1 MATIHNTVLVPSK
14 LELLTDWLPSRPWY
28 ARAGGPPRLSAAG
41 GFRLDDPAG
50 EVGIEFIVVVDHA
63 GQDHAGQDRAGQNRA
78 GQDHV
83 GVGHDAGE
91 PAVTYHVP
99 LTYRA
104 SPCPGAEAGFVG
116 TMEHGVLGTRH
127 VYDGAYDP
135 VLLAQLV
142 ALLQGRAEPQAQRLS
157 DTPDPTVRVCRVA
170 VPELVATRFTVTD
183 GPASTRVT
191 AAAAGAP
198 VSLALS
204 LVRVLTAT
212 PDGPGPEAAG
222 PAGQDGHVH
231 IPWRGPDGT
240 ASGGVVV
247 TATPT
252 PTRG

>member
-63 GQDHAGQDRAGQNRA
+63 GQDHAGQDRAGQDRAGQDHA

-91 PAVTYHVP
+91 PPVTYHVP

-104 SPCPGAEAGFVG
+104 APCPGAEAGFVG

-157 DTPDPTVRVCRVA
+157 DTPDPTVRVCRVD
-170 VPELVATRFTVTD
+170 VPELSATRFAVTD

-198 VSLALS
+198 AALALS
-204 LVRVLTAT
+204 LHRVLTAT
-212 PDGPGPEAAG
+212 PDIPGPEVTG
-222 PAGQDGHVH
+222 PDGHVH
-231 IPWRGPDGT
+231 VPWRGPDGA

-247 TATPT
+247 TAS